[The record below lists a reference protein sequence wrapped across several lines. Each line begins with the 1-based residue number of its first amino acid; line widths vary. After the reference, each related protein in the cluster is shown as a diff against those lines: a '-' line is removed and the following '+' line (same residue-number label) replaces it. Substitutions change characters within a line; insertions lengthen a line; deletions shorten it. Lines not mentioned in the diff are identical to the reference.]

1 MTSQPS
7 KVVAGTRSG
16 PAPATTSHVLQIL
29 SNFGLAL
36 ALLAIALT
44 FSALKPETFG
54 TWDNLRAIASNQV
67 TIVFLAFA
75 ATLPLIVGGFDLS
88 IAAVFTFAQVL
99 TVGLVLQ
106 HHWAVPAAI
115 GLTLAAAAVIGLIN
129 GLVVAKLNVNS
140 FISTLAA
147 GSVVTGITLAY
158 TKGESIYG
166 EAPDALTSLARN
178 SAIGIPLP
186 IVYALGVA
194 LCLAVLLARFPTGR
208 RMYAIG
214 ANRRAA
220 MRTGIPAVR
229 YVAATFVG
237 SSLLAAAGGIL
248 IGSRLGAAS
257 SDAGSQLLIP
267 AFAAAFLGATT
278 LTPGRFNIPGTL
290 IAVYLVGVLVTG
302 LQQLGVALW
311 VEPVVEGALLL
322 LALALSAWL
331 GKLRRARARAARLKE
346 LELRASTARGSS
358 VEAGMSAVGSGPR

>member
-1 MTSQPS
+1 MPPSTTSTI
-7 KVVAGTRSG
+7 AGTERGLASTAG
-16 PAPATTSHVLQIL
+16 ARAVRLL
-29 SNFGLAL
+29 STFGLAF
-36 ALLAIALT
+36 ALLAIVLL
-44 FSALKPETFG
+44 FSGLKPETFG
-54 TWDNLRAIASNQV
+54 TWDNLRAVASNQV

-88 IAAVFTFAQVL
+88 IAAVFTLAQVL
-99 TVGLVLQ
+99 SVGLVLQ
-106 HHWAVPAAI
+106 HDWAVPAAI
-115 GLTLAAAAVIGLIN
+115 ALTLVLAAAIGLVN

-147 GSVVTGITLAY
+147 GSVVTGATLAY

-166 EAPDALTSLARN
+166 EAPDALTSIARN
-178 SAIGIPLP
+178 SVAGIPLP
-186 IVYALGVA
+186 IVYALAVA
-194 LCLAVLLARFPTGR
+194 LVLALLLARFPVGR

-220 MRTGIPAVR
+220 ERTGIPAVR
-229 YVAATFVG
+229 YVVATFVG
-237 SSLLAAAGGIL
+237 SSVLAAIGGVL

-302 LQQLGVALW
+302 LQQLGVSLW
-311 VEPVVEGALLL
+311 VEPVVEGVLLL
-322 LALALSAWL
+322 LALGLSAWL
-331 GKLRRARARAARLKE
+331 GRLREGRARAAQLRE
-346 LELRASTARGSS
+346 LELRAAAATEPSPP
-358 VEAGMSAVGSGPR
+358 AGAAVGSGPS